1 MSHDG
6 DLVTHTTHGTM
17 QYNAFFC
24 QDQQSFTCC
33 DSYYFLELLS
43 ITIIAH
49 ESFLEVFRQKNVPAG
64 FSMKS
69 SYILFT
75 DSKTVLG

>member
-1 MSHDG
+1 MVLIKNDCGSLSVAQFYEITPMYEPLACNTFHPFDR
-6 DLVTHTTHGTM
+6 VYAHG
-17 QYNAFFC
+17 
-24 QDQQSFTCC
+24 
-33 DSYYFLELLS
+33 
-43 ITIIAH
+43 
-49 ESFLEVFRQKNVPAG
+49 SFLEVFRQKNVPAG